1 MSACRDLCQRFV
13 LEKGSGIHGPWSD
26 LIGSDGVAYIPTML
40 MSDLSPLSLQTIAAL
55 TTHAAQIPTAMSEY
69 INLFIRKLNRIL
81 WIGTPS
87 HWGPKEK
94 LPANW

>member
-1 MSACRDLCQRFV
+1 M
-13 LEKGSGIHGPWSD
+13 
-26 LIGSDGVAYIPTML
+26 PTML

-87 HWGPKEK
+87 HWGPKEEAFGFEPR
-94 LPANW
+94 LSTYGSIAWCSGSVGLQL